1 MWTNNVKVSSDCPD
15 SPRRSSRRWIKCTWW
30 FGILSSPLSRSVLL
44 SGCSTSLEVCYLLTW
59 RQEETCGGLQDAFL
73 RLLLHVHDVAVR
85 PHHSSTPLLNITST
99 MFTSVNVPL
108 LFLSDFSFRIF
119 SSGNERMITMVHP
132 LRVRNCIRRLHVNL
146 LHARKSTALTHL
158 IWLNQSASTVSCGRG
173 SGVTVWG

>member
-44 SGCSTSLEVCYLLTW
+44 SGCSTSLKVCYLLTW

-73 RLLLHVHDVAVR
+73 RLLLHVAVR

-108 LFLSDFSFRIF
+108 LFLSDFSFHIF
-119 SSGNERMITMVHP
+119 SSDNERMITMVHP

-173 SGVTVWG
+173 LGVTVCLRLA